1 MGLLQVLVSD
11 LQPSTI
17 VSNTLWHF
25 KWHIM
30 VQTTESHLESPS
42 WKNVTEEGI
51 LQRSRHLLDK
61 RPNQGL
67 SIQDFLQGR
76 GGTNIQKVLSRRE
89 LYSTQHVTVVLNSLP
104 QADVEAK
111 LINELKKELENNHWR
126 TTYLDAKE
134 CMWLPTQ
141 EVLKLQRASNWK
153 YMAGEVLLN
162 KTVCCYGLR
171 CLIYSLRVL
180 VIEYLS
186 GETWE
191 VPLPTTLLPQNALC

>member
-1 MGLLQVLVSD
+1 MWLKREFYRD
-11 LQPSTI
+11 LG
-17 VSNTLWHF
+17 TL
-25 KWHIM
+25 
-30 VQTTESHLESPS
+30 P
-42 WKNVTEEGI
+42 
-51 LQRSRHLLDK
+51 DK

-89 LYSTQHVTVVLNSLP
+89 LYSTQHVTVLLNSLP
-104 QADVEAK
+104 QADVEANK
-111 LINELKKELENNHWR
+111 WVKKELENNHWR

-162 KTVCCYGLR
+162 KTICCYGLR

-191 VPLPTTLLPQNALC
+191 VQCQCPQPCFPKTLCVSLDAESVPLSGGRSTQMKKGHDEVIQDTPFIQPLPAMEPDC